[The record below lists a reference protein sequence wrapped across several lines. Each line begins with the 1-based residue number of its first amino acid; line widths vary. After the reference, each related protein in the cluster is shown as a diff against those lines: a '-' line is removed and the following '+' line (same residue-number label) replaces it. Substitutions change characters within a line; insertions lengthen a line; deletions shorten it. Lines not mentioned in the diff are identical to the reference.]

1 MIYGD
6 FQWWIGTV
14 EDVNDPEKIG
24 RYRVRILGFH
34 TADKSI
40 LATEELP
47 WAMTIQPTSS
57 AAISGIGNTNIG
69 LVNGST
75 VVGFFTDATEH
86 QLPIIMGSL
95 GGVDTVKGNGETGFQ
110 DPAGVYPLDSD
121 VGRNRVGESSL
132 SRLARGGETAEKHI
146 SLKAKRGMRVTE
158 QPFAQ
163 PSEIEG
169 EPAPFPKIKPE
180 TWDEPYAQGS
190 EKSKTQYP
198 YNNVHEYESGHVMEV
213 DDTPGA
219 ERIHTYHKSGSFV
232 EFQPDGSRVQKIVG
246 DDFEIVYG
254 NKTLHVEGDLTI
266 NVTRGNVN
274 IKVDK
279 GDVVED
285 YAGNI
290 YSTIRKGR
298 YAKVQGNDML
308 DVISDQK
315 INISGSRYTVI
326 NCATS
331 GPPISIPFIGQVP
344 AGSDTLL
351 VKGAR
356 ATQVGMNN
364 NLHVGARNVIRS
376 MGKTHFTVGVT
387 PNFEGFAVTTIG
399 NIDLSA
405 GSLSKISTSAGQT
418 NIASVLNTNID
429 TGGIL
434 AVTTTGAMAVQSAA
448 ATYTHAATIF
458 NTASTVYNAGT
469 VFDLNATAI
478 TLN

>member
-1 MIYGD
+1 M
-6 FQWWIGTV
+6 
-14 EDVNDPEKIG
+14 
-24 RYRVRILGFH
+24 
-34 TADKSI
+34 
-40 LATEELP
+40 
-47 WAMTIQPTSS
+47 
-57 AAISGIGNTNIG
+57 
-69 LVNGST
+69 
-75 VVGFFTDATEH
+75 
-86 QLPIIMGSL
+86 
-95 GGVDTVKGNGETGFQ
+95 
-110 DPAGVYPLDSD
+110 
-121 VGRNRVGESSL
+121 
-132 SRLARGGETAEKHI
+132 
-146 SLKAKRGMRVTE
+146 
-158 QPFAQ
+158 
-163 PSEIEG
+163 
-169 EPAPFPKIKPE
+169 
-180 TWDEPYAQGS
+180 
-190 EKSKTQYP
+190 
-198 YNNVHEYESGHVMEV
+198 
-213 DDTPGA
+213 
-219 ERIHTYHKSGSFV
+219 
-232 EFQPDGSRVQKIVG
+232 
-246 DDFEIVYG
+246 
-254 NKTLHVEGDLTI
+254 HVEGDLTI